1 MLLNL
6 LLSLLLLMLLLWWW
20 CFVVFRLW
28 FERVGLLGIGLLR
41 AWWLST
47 INLSVLENEMH
58 FVAVKFQ
65 DLKFSSD
72 LGPDSPK
79 LKLCYLLLIIFQ
91 GKTRLEE

>member
-1 MLLNL
+1 M
-6 LLSLLLLMLLLWWW
+6 
-20 CFVVFRLW
+20 
-28 FERVGLLGIGLLR
+28 GIGLLR